1 MLQREF
7 GEALRRR
14 LQLLQQAQRLFP
26 RQAARFG
33 VICRTGQQDVPRGQ
47 QRRAEEALTVAVVVL
62 LTGRLV
68 GQRQRH
74 FLFDQRA
81 GGRFFLAF
89 TGFSTH
95 HQPEFGDALLQQL
108 AHHQCLGRQKDRL
121 VAALGGV
128 ILQFLGD
135 GLGRDRHPVDPHP
148 RPLLLAAGDQQ
159 RLAGGLLLG
168 GLVFFFMR

>member
-1 MLQREF
+1 V
-7 GEALRRR
+7 
-14 LQLLQQAQRLFP
+14 
-26 RQAARFG
+26 AASSSLSPGAACTTR
-33 VICRTGQQDVPRGQ
+33 P
-47 QRRAEEALTVAVVVL
+47 
-62 LTGRLV
+62 
-68 GQRQRH
+68 
-74 FLFDQRA
+74 
-81 GGRFFLAF
+81 
-89 TGFSTH
+89 S
-95 HQPEFGDALLQQL
+95 FGDALLQQL

-159 RLAGGLLLG
+159 RLAGGLFLG